1 MAVGKNLPFVEYKI
15 SANKRQAL
23 KTTCK
28 THLVQRPN
36 LSSMS
41 FLCMQTNGF
50 KVCTNRYILLQLNL
64 CIYRHMKQSLLQV
77 FFLKRCQH
85 NANNMQ
91 SFGRTVKKKCVEQ
104 PTITSR
110 IHSQGLVLYDQN
122 STQYSHYT
130 GNNLQMPELTYLS
143 KSHSK
148 WCYIQTLNPN
158 NYNHYISGL

>member
-23 KTTCK
+23 KTTRK

-85 NANNMQ
+85 NANNMR
-91 SFGRTVKKKCVEQ
+91 SFGRTVKKKVRWIANNNTQNLFSGCGHVRPKLRIVFTLYWQ
-104 PTITSR
+104 QFPKAR
-110 IHSQGLVLYDQN
+110 IHLPV
-122 STQYSHYT
+122 
-130 GNNLQMPELTYLS
+130 
-143 KSHSK
+143 
-148 WCYIQTLNPN
+148 
-158 NYNHYISGL
+158 